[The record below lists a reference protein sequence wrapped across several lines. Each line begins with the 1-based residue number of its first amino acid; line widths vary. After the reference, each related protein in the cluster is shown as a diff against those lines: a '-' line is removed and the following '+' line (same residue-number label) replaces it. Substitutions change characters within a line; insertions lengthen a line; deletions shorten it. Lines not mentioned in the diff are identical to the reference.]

1 MIKQNYFTVGF
12 ILIILL
18 LVTPDVT
25 LLEWYSP
32 FSSVT
37 YETPKQGMTHGEA
50 ILSCYKHCLKFASN
64 LDGQENQIKQAES
77 CKNMAAEF
85 FKAIETIDKPSW
97 FTGSSS

>member
-1 MIKQNYFTVGF
+1 MIKQNYVTVGF
-12 ILIILL
+12 LLIILL

-37 YETPKQGMTHGEA
+37 YETPKQGMTNAEA

-64 LDGQENQIKQAES
+64 LNGQEDQIKQAES
-77 CKNMAAEF
+77 CKTMAADF
-85 FKAIETIDKPSW
+85 FKAIGTTDKPSW